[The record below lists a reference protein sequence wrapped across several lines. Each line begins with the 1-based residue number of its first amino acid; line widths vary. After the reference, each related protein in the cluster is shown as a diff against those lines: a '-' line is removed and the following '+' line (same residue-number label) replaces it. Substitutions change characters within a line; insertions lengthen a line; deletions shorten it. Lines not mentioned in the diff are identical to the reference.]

1 MATTTETRKE
11 PASAPADTRSTTAAR
26 ATARQERSDNG
37 GRHVDG
43 WPGHAIRTAGGA
55 VAGAVT
61 GTAVVVRD
69 QAPRAVEIGG
79 QLVDQAGHAMARAT
93 DRLQSESE
101 ARLSAAA
108 TFTFGLSLGLLV
120 GGAPRPI
127 VGLVLVPAVAMG
139 LAVIDRRPLFGP
151 TSGA

>member
-1 MATTTETRKE
+1 MTTTTDAREEIRTTTTTGRRT
-11 PASAPADTRSTTAAR
+11 AAPAADDTGRSA
-26 ATARQERSDNG
+26 
-37 GRHVDG
+37 DG

-55 VAGAVT
+55 VAGAVN
-61 GTAVVVRD
+61 GTAVAVRE

-79 QLVDQAGHAMARAT
+79 QLVDQASQAMSAAT
-93 DRLQSESE
+93 DRLGREPE

-151 TSGA
+151 AAGGSTAS